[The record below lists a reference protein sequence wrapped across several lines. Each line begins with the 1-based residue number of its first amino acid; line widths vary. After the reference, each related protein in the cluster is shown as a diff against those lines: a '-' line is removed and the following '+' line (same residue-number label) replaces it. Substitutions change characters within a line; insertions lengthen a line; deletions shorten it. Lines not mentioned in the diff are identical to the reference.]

1 MKLNIEKTQQMT
13 LNPQI
18 ETIKNT
24 EQLNYNDKGRIKCD
38 MCEKTLIN
46 LRGYN
51 IHRATTHKNQHPIS
65 KVSIDNQDLK
75 VCDEYKYLGTKINN
89 KMNWDTQWETIHK
102 KN

>member
-1 MKLNIEKTQQMT
+1 MLTMSYLAYSIFRNQNENNIQAAADGLSKWTKDNLMKLNIEKTQQMT

-51 IHRATTHKNQHPIS
+51 IH
-65 KVSIDNQDLK
+65 
-75 VCDEYKYLGTKINN
+75 
-89 KMNWDTQWETIHK
+89 
-102 KN
+102 